1 MRIKAGTTVAVV
13 FIFGALAYG
22 AGQFVTNL
30 TPYVTFKEAKAGKD
44 RIFQIMGPL
53 DRSESITYTGV
64 LSFTLKEEK
73 TGETIPVR
81 FNKSKPPTFEQ
92 ATQVTAIGSWNG
104 EYFEAR
110 KLLVKCPSKYEEEV
124 KAD

>member
-1 MRIKAGTTVAVV
+1 MKMKPGTALSA
-13 FIFGALAYG
+13 ILIMAALAYG

-30 TPYVTFKEAKAGKD
+30 TPYVSFKEAKASQG
-44 RIFQIMGPL
+44 RVFQIMGPL
-53 DRSESITYTGV
+53 DRSQPIEFNGT
-64 LSFTLKEEK
+64 LNFTIKEEK

-81 FNKSKPPTFEQ
+81 FKKSKPASFDQ

-110 KLLVKCPSKYEEEV
+110 KLLVKCPSKYQEEV

>member
-1 MRIKAGTTVAVV
+1 MKLKAGTTAATVL
-13 FIFGALAYG
+13 IFAALAYG

-30 TPYVTFKEAKAGKD
+30 TPYVSFTEAKASKD
-44 RIFQIMGPL
+44 RVFQIMGPL
-53 DRSESITYTGV
+53 DRSQPIIYTGV
-64 LSFTLKEEK
+64 LNFTLKEEK

-81 FNKSKPPTFEQ
+81 FKKSKPNSFDQ

>member
-1 MRIKAGTTVAVV
+1 MKIKAGTVVATV
-13 FIFGALAYG
+13 FLFGALAYG

-30 TPYVTFKEAKAGKD
+30 TPYVSFAEAKASKD
-44 RIFQIMGPL
+44 RVFQVMGAL
-53 DRSESITYTGV
+53 DRSQPIVFNGV
-64 LSFTLKEEK
+64 LNFTLKEEK

-81 FNKSKPPTFEQ
+81 FKKSQPASFNE
-92 ATQVTAIGSWNG
+92 ATQVTAIGTWNG